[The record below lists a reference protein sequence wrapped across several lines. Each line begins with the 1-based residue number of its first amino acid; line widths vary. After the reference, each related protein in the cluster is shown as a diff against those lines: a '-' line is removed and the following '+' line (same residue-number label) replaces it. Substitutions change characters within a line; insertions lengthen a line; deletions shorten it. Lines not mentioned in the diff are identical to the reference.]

1 MALRI
6 DPDHRRFRDI
16 VRGKIKQDLRKY
28 ISQGELIGRKGKDL
42 VSIPLPQINMPA
54 LPLRQQG
61 PRRRGAGAGRRRAT
75 AWARAI
81 RTPTAP
87 GKAGD
92 QAGEHALE
100 VELSLEELAQI
111 MGEELQ
117 LPRIEPKGKQRII
130 AQKDKYVGIR
140 RAGPESLR
148 HFKRT
153 FRQALRRQIMTR
165 HLRSREPDHRA
176 GARGPPL
183 SLVEAR
189 RRCRSRTRS

>member
-1 MALRI
+1 MSAPAEI
-6 DPDHRRFRDI
+6 CDTC
-16 VRGKIKQDLRKY
+16 GKTITDEDLETGSAIAVLGKSHCPACKAEAMKE
-28 ISQGELIGRKGKDL
+28 ISLEDL
-42 VSIPLPQINMPA
+42 AKPSAPPRPPGATPRPA
-54 LPLRQQG
+54 DG
-61 PRRRGAGAGRRRAT
+61 
-75 AWARAI
+75 
-81 RTPTAP
+81 P

-117 LPRIEPKGKQRII
+117 LPRIQPKGKQRII

-153 FRQALRRQIMTR
+153 FRQALRRQIMTGTYDPAR
-165 HLRSREPDHRA
+165 PMIVPVREDRRYRSW
-176 GARGPPL
+176 
-183 SLVEAR
+183 
-189 RRCRSRTRS
+189 RTTPMP